1 MTTGDVRG
9 SGTDANVFVILFGGK
24 DGETNSGKLFLE
36 DDSKNNFERGKTDIF
51 CVECTEQFSP
61 LHHLRIGHDN
71 SGPSS
76 GWYLE
81 KVSCFSLSI
90 ASYVPLPLPLPQR
103 IMAEGLKSKKFHFM
117 HFTSF

>member
-9 SGTDANVFVILFGGK
+9 AGTDANVFVILFGGK

-36 DDSKNNFERGKTDIF
+36 DDSKNNFERGTTDIF
-51 CVECTEQFSP
+51 TVECSEQFSP

-71 SGPSS
+71 SGAAS

-81 KVSCFSLSI
+81 KVSSI
-90 ASYVPLPLPLPQR
+90 FQLYLLGSVGQIILVVC
-103 IMAEGLKSKKFHFM
+103 GLCILH
-117 HFTSF
+117 T

>member
-1 MTTGDVRG
+1 MLDAQDRTNLFLGIPYHIHVVTGDVRG
-9 SGTDANVFVILFGGK
+9 AGTDANVFVILFGGK

-51 CVECTEQFSP
+51 TVECAEQFSP

-71 SGPSS
+71 SGPAS

-81 KVSCFSLSI
+81 KVFRCCL
-90 ASYVPLPLPLPQR
+90 
-103 IMAEGLKSKKFHFM
+103 
-117 HFTSF
+117 